1 MKKILLFAC
10 FLPCFVLSGCT
21 KNISPN
27 TYDAAEVGVASKVT
41 SGVIISKRPVNIEV
55 NSGIGATTGA
65 IAGGAAGSTIG
76 GDNATH
82 VIGAVGG
89 AVAGGLVGNV
99 VEKGIRKTQGY
110 EYIIRT
116 DTGSTIAVTQTK
128 DMQFAVNQRVLV
140 IYGPTTRIVPDN
152 RITTSP

>member
-10 FLPCFVLSGCT
+10 LPCFLLFGCT

-27 TYDAAEVGVASKVT
+27 TYDASEVGVASKVT
-41 SGVIISKRPVNIEV
+41 SGVIISKRLVHIDV

-65 IAGGAAGSTIG
+65 VAGGAAGSMIG
-76 GDNATH
+76 GDRTTN

-99 VEKGIRKTQGY
+99 VEKGIRKTEGY
-110 EYIIRT
+110 EYIIKT
-116 DTGSTIAVTQTK
+116 DTGSTISVTQVK
-128 DMQFAVNQRVLV
+128 DMQFQVNQRVLV

-152 RITTSP
+152 RVMGSP